1 MPATPITI
9 QDTINNLTAM
19 SIPGVKSIRK
29 AAPASVSSAMLP
41 LGYVRNCAIAMDQ
54 RSLTFAGG
62 MRVVSC
68 ELVIL
73 VEASRQGTV
82 DDLYELT
89 RQVADNVAAAIDAN
103 AAVLRLDDY
112 SVREDFEGVEA
123 SSYFVV
129 LATIRCA

>member
-1 MPATPITI
+1 MPATPVTI
-9 QDTINNLTAM
+9 QDTINKLTAM

-41 LGYVRNCAIAMDQ
+41 LGYIRNCAITTDQ
-54 RSLTFAGG
+54 RSLSFSGG
-62 MRVVSC
+62 MRIVTC

-73 VEASRQGTV
+73 IDASRQGTV
-82 DDLYELT
+82 EDLYDLT
-89 RQVADNVAAAIDAN
+89 RQIEDDLAIAIDAN

-112 SVREDFEGVEA
+112 AIKEDFEGVET

-129 LATIRCA
+129 IATIRCA